1 MQLKSINL
9 LLNKSKISTQ
19 MIKNQDQNHLFKA
32 IKIAKKRF
40 LKQLKKIKMK
50 FRMKI
55 YKH

>member
-9 LLNKSKISTQ
+9 LLNKSKILTQ

-40 LKQLKKIKMK
+40 LEQLKKIKMK

-55 YKH
+55 

>member
-9 LLNKSKISTQ
+9 LLNKSKILTQ
-19 MIKNQDQNHLFKA
+19 MIKNQDQNHLFKV
-32 IKIAKKRF
+32 IKIVKKRF